1 MRYKDIKPQ
10 ITNESDLFEIN
21 MSPTNLEKLVSDID
35 AKVGMEFEM
44 IVPNVGDG
52 NTSYDDV
59 EYEPDYDNDP
69 APRNISDIL
78 DFFFDGDYNGRRD
91 ISNLETQLRN
101 DFNEWATEAFD
112 SRWESDKETFVYDY
126 IRDHMTAEDVAEILE
141 LDPDSIDAIT
151 RVQAEQAAD
160 IIIEEGGARLDNI
173 RDVEQELFLDDS
185 DLESEWLEETGLQA
199 MSDVSNAYPISW
211 PHYTEMTNS
220 GSESGASIDEV
231 AEAFSA
237 AVGKPVNASK
247 SYHGARR
254 ETGKYV
260 VEPDGSLSADDDND
274 MGLEFVSPPMTVPE
288 MIEDLEKVRK
298 WAESVGAYT
307 NKSTGLHM
315 NVSVPDYNDD
325 KLDYVKLALLL
336 GDKYV
341 LDQFGR
347 SANTYTAS
355 ALGKIQDRAKNLSPD
370 QVQGLFDQMRAG
382 LNTLASRSIHG
393 ASASKYT
400 SIHPKGNYI
409 EFRSPGGDW
418 LSEDP
423 KTLVST
429 MMRFIVALDAAID
442 PQKYRKEYL
451 SKLRKLLAPKSE
463 DDPISYFV
471 KYSSGELPKQALKSF
486 IRNAQ
491 FQRKAKKGTNEKM
504 WWRVGLKSNPNYSIE
519 VVGRTRDEAVDN
531 AMRADG
537 ELMSY
542 NFENDFT
549 AYPVRSVTDEP
560 NQAPQG
566 PIRYEIYD
574 LTTGSVIQQIGANN
588 DDEAL
593 EYYYRVTPAQ
603 DRRHTD
609 VRRAFNQSQPQTPT
623 LTAPETQPDAN
634 FAFVDRTNNQVVQ
647 WLTRNTREEAE
658 RELQGTGLAHL
669 YNVVEVRPRTSTDNR
684 PMQPSGVSDSE
695 ATHEIVDRRSLRR
708 MFVFSAQSETE
719 AADKFEEWLLANG
732 YPVDN
737 EYFGWRRISRPIP
750 GSTLDLQRQLAAAA
764 QPEANSNLW
773 WDQTSSGFTGN
784 WRIMIDGEEVH
795 RFGGVGNVQADANR
809 YATRWLLAQQR
820 EGSLTIGDSSEIE
833 LLPVMRN
840 QT

>member
-1 MRYKDIKPQ
+1 MRYNEFKHQ
-10 ITNESDLFEIN
+10 IQEQDDLLEIR
-21 MSPTNLEKLVSDID
+21 MDPTSLAAAVKNID

-44 IVPNVGDG
+44 IVPNVGDD
-52 NTSYDDV
+52 NSSYDDV
-59 EYEPDYDNDP
+59 EYEPDYENDP

-91 ISNLETQLRN
+91 ISNLERELRD
-101 DFNEWATEAFD
+101 DFSDWASEAFD

-126 IRDHMTAEDVAEILE
+126 IRDNMTGEDVAEILG
-141 LDPDSIDAIT
+141 LDPDSIDAIS
-151 RVQAEQAAD
+151 RAQAEQAAD
-160 IIIEEGGARLDNI
+160 IIIQAGGYRLNNI
-173 RDVEQELFLDDS
+173 REHEEQMFMDDS
-185 DLESEWLEETGLQA
+185 DLEEQWLEEVGITA
-199 MSDVSNAYPISW
+199 MSDVSNSFSISW
-211 PHYTEMTNS
+211 PHYTEVNTGR
-220 GSESGASIDEV
+220 GSDSGASIDEV

-254 ETGKYV
+254 ESGKYV
-260 VEPDGSLSADDDND
+260 VEPDGSLNPDDGND
-274 MGLEFVSPPMTVPE
+274 MGLEFVSPPMSVSE
-288 MIEDLEKVRK
+288 MISDLEKVRK

-315 NVSVPDYNDD
+315 NVSIPDYNDD

-393 ASASKYT
+393 AGASKYT
-400 SIHPKGNYI
+400 SIHPKGNYV

-429 MMRFIVALDAAID
+429 MMRFIVALDAAVD

-491 FQRKAKKGTNEKM
+491 FQRKAKKGTTEKM

-531 AMRADG
+531 AMRANG

-549 AYPVRSVTDEP
+549 AYPLRPFADDST
-560 NQAPQG
+560 QSRQG
-566 PIRYEIYD
+566 SIRYEIFNVQRNE
-574 LTTGSVIQQIGANN
+574 VIDSFNASSDEAALQRFDSMFSGANRN
-588 DDEAL
+588 L
-593 EYYYRVTPAQ
+593 Y
-603 DRRHTD
+603 D
-609 VRRAFNQSQPQTPT
+609 VRRARDQSQPQTPT
-623 LTAPETQPDAN
+623 LIAPETQPDAN
-634 FAFVDRTNNQVVQ
+634 FAFVDRINNQVVQ

-669 YNVVEVRPRTSTDNR
+669 YNVVEVRPRTSST
-684 PMQPSGVSDSE
+684 
-695 ATHEIVDRRSLRR
+695 
-708 MFVFSAQSETE
+708 
-719 AADKFEEWLLANG
+719 
-732 YPVDN
+732 
-737 EYFGWRRISRPIP
+737 PIP
-750 GSTLDLQRQLAAAA
+750 GSTQDLQQRRSQ
-764 QPEANSNLW
+764 
-773 WDQTSSGFTGN
+773 GYFTGS
-784 WRIMIDGEEVH
+784 WKILIDGEEVH
-795 RFGGVGNVQADANR
+795 RFGGVGNVQADATR

-820 EGSLTIGDSSEIE
+820 EGSLNISDSAEIE
-833 LLPVMRN
+833 VLPIMGN
-840 QT
+840 